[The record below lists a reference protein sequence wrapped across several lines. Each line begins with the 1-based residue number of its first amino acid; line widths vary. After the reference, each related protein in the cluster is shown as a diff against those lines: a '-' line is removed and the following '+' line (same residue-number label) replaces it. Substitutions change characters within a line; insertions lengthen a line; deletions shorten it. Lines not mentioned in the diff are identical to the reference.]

1 MCRRCNKNELLTVV
15 CIFTKKLQLQSI
27 KYSTEIET
35 VVDFPDLTVFVHNG
49 EWCKFN

>member
-35 VVDFPDLTVFVHNG
+35 VVDLTVFVHNR